1 MGRSVFF
8 SLALIMN
15 LVLIGALSGCGGS
28 SSKPV
33 GFPVPASIILSPTTT
48 VSVDLG
54 GIQSFTATPQNNN
67 KQSITTP
74 VSFRSSNTAVLTIAA
89 NGVACAGSWDSLSA
103 PQVCTPGQVGIAQVT
118 AIAQGVSSPP
128 TTVYVHQHID
138 SIIVNPVTPPTTS
151 CYSKDTVV
159 DYEAHAF
166 SRNAEITSSVGA
178 FTWQVLNSS
187 VVELNTAPIGLPT
200 GQGQFTARTPG
211 TTSIF
216 ASASGVNSVTFAFNT
231 CAVESI
237 TLAVT
242 GSTGNTISVAKG

>member
-8 SLALIMN
+8 SLAIIIN
-15 LVLIGALSGCGGS
+15 LVLVASLSGCGSS

-33 GFPVPASIILSPTTT
+33 GFPFPASIILSPTTT

-54 GIQSFTATPQNNN
+54 GTQSFTATPQNNN

-89 NGVACAGSWDSLSA
+89 NGLACAGSWDSLSA

-118 AIAQGVSSPP
+118 ATARGVSSPP

-151 CYSKDTVV
+151 CYSKDTVI

-166 SRNAEITSSVGA
+166 SRNTEITASVGT
-178 FTWQVLNSS
+178 FTWQVLN
-187 VVELNTAPIGLPT
+187 
-200 GQGQFTARTPG
+200 
-211 TTSIF
+211 
-216 ASASGVNSVTFAFNT
+216 
-231 CAVESI
+231 
-237 TLAVT
+237 
-242 GSTGNTISVAKG
+242 